1 MSGSKAAAAGA
12 AVGGKAARACDSCLR
27 RRARWYCAADDA
39 FLCQGCDASVH
50 SANPLARRHERLRL
64 RPTSPMHPLS
74 AFEGGA
80 PSTSTLMSKK
90 RQQVA
95 PAAWSRRKA
104 RTRRPQVK
112 SVGQLLSRKLIVV
125 PEVTVESSEERKAE
139 DEESEEAAEEQLLYC
154 VPTFDRA
161 LAELCSP
168 PPIDDDSPAAAP
180 CCREDADDSNV
191 EHAKAAPVAAESPV
205 QQLPDSFAGFG
216 PTDAELREFAADM
229 EALLG
234 QGLDDGNQLDESFYM
249 ESLGLM
255 TTPTEDGGRVLKMEP
270 DSIVVSHGDMGALG
284 RSPAEV
290 KPEESAEVLD
300 IDFNCSSPT
309 VIDNDEDYCFE
320 QKASAAS
327 NGVAAD
333 AQFLKRSLDLRL
345 NYEAV
350 IESWG
355 SSPWTDGQRPDVQ
368 LDDFWPHHAHHSGV
382 WMAGGGRLGGEALTP
397 RLGMGGGGR
406 EARVSRYRE
415 KRRTRLFAKKIRYE
429 VRKLNAEKRPRMKGR
444 FVKRPAAGGA
454 GPAAAA
460 APCAVT

>member
-1 MSGSKAAAAGA
+1 MSGSKAAAGA

-39 FLCQGCDASVH
+39 FLCQACDASVH

-64 RPTSPMHPLS
+64 RPTSPPV
-74 AFEGGA
+74 GA
-80 PSTSTLMSKK
+80 ASTSTSMPAATKK
-90 RQQVA
+90 RRQQQVA

-104 RTRRPQVK
+104 RTRRPPVK
-112 SVGQLLSRKLIVV
+112 SVGALLSRKLIVV
-125 PEVTVESSEERKAE
+125 PEVTVESSSSEDLKA
-139 DEESEEAAEEQLLYC
+139 DEEEEEEQLLYR

-168 PPIDDDSPAAAP
+168 PPPADDSPAAAAS
-180 CCREDADDSNV
+180 CFRE
-191 EHAKAAPVAAESPV
+191 EHAKAVAVAAESPV
-205 QQLPDSFAGFG
+205 QQLPDSFAAGFG

-234 QGLDDGNQLDESFYM
+234 QGLDDGNELDESFYM

-255 TTPTEDGGRVLKMEP
+255 APQSAEDGGRVVKMET
-270 DSIVVSHGDMGALG
+270 DSSAISH
-284 RSPAEV
+284 S
-290 KPEESAEVLD
+290 
-300 IDFNCSSPT
+300 
-309 VIDNDEDYCFE
+309 DEGCFE
-320 QKASAAS
+320 QKASVS
-327 NGVAAD
+327 NGGVAPD
-333 AQFLKRSLDLRL
+333 APFLKRSLDLRL
-345 NYEAV
+345 DYEAV

-355 SSPWTDGQRPDVQ
+355 SSPWTGGHRPDVR
-368 LDDFWPHHAHHSGV
+368 LDDFWPHAHHSGV
-382 WMAGGGRLGGEALTP
+382 WMAGGGRLLGGEALAP
-397 RLGMGGGGR
+397 RLGMGGGR

-444 FVKRPAAGGA
+444 FVKRPAAAAGG
-454 GPAAAA
+454 AA

>member
-1 MSGSKAAAAGA
+1 MSGSKAAAGA

-39 FLCQGCDASVH
+39 FLCQACDASVH

-64 RPTSPMHPLS
+64 RPTSPP
-74 AFEGGA
+74 AGA
-80 PSTSTLMSKK
+80 ASPSTSMPAASKK
-90 RQQVA
+90 RGQKHVA

-104 RTRRPQVK
+104 RTRRPPVK
-112 SVGQLLSRKLIVV
+112 SVGALLSRKLIVV
-125 PEVTVESSEERKAE
+125 PEVTVESSSEELKA
-139 DEESEEAAEEQLLYC
+139 DEEEEEQLLYR

-168 PPIDDDSPAAAP
+168 PPPPADDSPAAAA
-180 CCREDADDSNV
+180 CFRE
-191 EHAKAAPVAAESPV
+191 EHAKAAHPAAAESPV
-205 QQLPDSFAGFG
+205 QQLPDSFAAGFG

-234 QGLDDGNQLDESFYM
+234 QGLDDGNELDESFYM

-255 TTPTEDGGRVLKMEP
+255 TPPAAEEDGGRGVKMEP
-270 DSIVVSHGDMGALG
+270 DSSVISH
-284 RSPAEV
+284 SH
-290 KPEESAEVLD
+290 S
-300 IDFNCSSPT
+300 
-309 VIDNDEDYCFE
+309 DEGCFE
-320 QKASAAS
+320 QKASVS
-327 NGVAAD
+327 NGGAAAD

-345 NYEAV
+345 DYEAV

-355 SSPWTDGQRPDVQ
+355 SSPWTDGQRPDVR
-368 LDDFWPHHAHHSGV
+368 LDDIWPHAHHSGV
-382 WMAGGGRLGGEALTP
+382 WMAGGGRLLGGEALAP
-397 RLGMGGGGR
+397 RLGMGGGR

-444 FVKRPAAGGA
+444 FVKRPAAAAGG
-454 GPAAAA
+454 AA

>member
-1 MSGSKAAAAGA
+1 MSGSKAAPGA

-39 FLCQGCDASVH
+39 FLCQGCDTSVH

-64 RPTSPMHPLS
+64 RPTSPPRH
-74 AFEGGA
+74 AA
-80 PSTSTLMSKK
+80 STSASASASKT
-90 RQQVA
+90 RQQVT
-95 PAAWSRRKA
+95 PGWSKRKA
-104 RTRRPQVK
+104 RTRRPNVK

-125 PEVTVESSEERKAE
+125 PEVTVESSSNERKAE
-139 DEESEEAAEEQLLYC
+139 EEEAEEEQLLYR
-154 VPTFDRA
+154 VPNFDRA

-168 PPIDDDSPAAAP
+168 LPIDDPAAGAP
-180 CCREDADDSNV
+180 CSREDVDGTV
-191 EHAKAAPVAAESPV
+191 EHTKTPVVAESPV

-234 QGLDDGNQLDESFYM
+234 QGLDDGNELDESFYM

-255 TTPTEDGGRVLKMEP
+255 APAEDGGRVKMEP
-270 DSIVVSHGDMGALG
+270 GSSVISHIEGSLARG
-284 RSPAEV
+284 PAEL

-300 IDFNCSSPT
+300 TDLHCSSPT
-309 VIDNDEDYCFE
+309 VIDHDEDSFE
-320 QKASAAS
+320 RKASAS
-327 NGVAAD
+327 SGVAAD

-345 NYEAV
+345 NYEAI

-355 SSPWTDGQRPDVQ
+355 SSPWTDGQRPNVQ
-368 LDDFWPHHAHHSGV
+368 LDDFWPHAHHPGV

-397 RLGMGGGGR
+397 RLGMMGGGR

-444 FVKRPAAGGA
+444 FVKRPAA
-454 GPAAAA
+454 AA

>member
-1 MSGSKAAAAGA
+1 MSGSKAAAGA

-64 RPTSPMHPLS
+64 RPTSSPLEAAVAS
-74 AFEGGA
+74 M
-80 PSTSTLMSKK
+80 STPPPKK

-95 PAAWSRRKA
+95 PAWSKRKA
-104 RTRRPQVK
+104 RTRRPHVR
-112 SVGQLLSRKLIVV
+112 SVGQLLSRKLVVV
-125 PEVTVESSEERKAE
+125 PEAEATVESSSEEPKAE
-139 DEESEEAAEEQLLYC
+139 EEEEQLLYR

-168 PPIDDDSPAAAP
+168 PPVDDPTAPAVSLS
-180 CCREDADDSNV
+180 CRDTDNV
-191 EHAKAAPVAAESPV
+191 HGAVEKNNTKAPVVAESPV

-234 QGLDDGNQLDESFYM
+234 QGLDDSNDLDESFYM
-249 ESLGLM
+249 ETLGLV
-255 TTPTEDGGRVLKMEP
+255 TQAEDGGRVKMEA
-270 DSIVVSHGDMGALG
+270 DGTVISHGERALG
-284 RSPAEV
+284 FGPA
-290 KPEESAEVLD
+290 AEL
-300 IDFNCSSPT
+300 CSSPAT
-309 VIDNDEDYCFE
+309 VMDKDSEDSYE
-320 QKASAAS
+320 HKASAS
-327 NGVAAD
+327 NGDAAD

-345 NYEAV
+345 DYEAV

-355 SSPWTDGQRPDVQ
+355 SSPWTDGQRPHVE
-368 LDDFWPHHAHHSGV
+368 LDDFWPHAHHSGV
-382 WMAGGGRLGGEALTP
+382 WIPGGGRLGVGGEPMTP
-397 RLGMGGGGR
+397 RLGIMGGGR
-406 EARVSRYRE
+406 EARVTRYRE

-444 FVKRPAAGGA
+444 FVKRPAAAGGGA
-454 GPAAAA
+454 AMA